1 VTLPSRQTDILVTG
15 ASGFVGKQLIAR
27 LAREH
32 PGATIVG
39 TDMQA
44 PPDDGGRCAHVALDI
59 TDLRAVRDLIAQQKP
74 ALVFHLAAQSH
85 VPTSFQQPVLTWNV
99 NLMGTLHLL
108 EALKAARPDAQFVFV
123 GSAEAYGREFLAGV
137 PIAENTRFAPMN
149 PYAASKAAGDILVRQ
164 QAAEGLRTVVLRPFN
179 HVGPGQRQDFVVSA
193 FCSQIARIE
202 RGLQEPVIMVGNL
215 EARRDFLDVRDVLDA
230 YVAVVG
236 EGMSIPPGTAYNLC
250 SGRTVIIRE
259 VLDDLLSLSGVAIE
273 VRVDPARL
281 RPSDIPVAVGDAGA
295 AHAAFGWEPRIP
307 WRRTLTD
314 TLDYWRAAVG

>member
-1 VTLPSRQTDILVTG
+1 VTLASRHADILVTG
-15 ASGFVGKQLIAR
+15 AFGFVGKQLIAR
-27 LAREH
+27 LAREY
-32 PGATIVG
+32 PDALIVG
-39 TDMQA
+39 ADMQA
-44 PPDDGGRCAHVALDI
+44 PPDGGGGVQVALDI
-59 TDLRAVRDLIAQQKP
+59 TDPQAVGDLFARQKP

-85 VPTSFQQPVLTWNV
+85 VPTSFQKPTLTWNV

-108 EALKAARPDAQFVFV
+108 EALKAVRPDAQFVFV

-137 PIAENTRFAPMN
+137 PITEGTGFAPMN

-236 EGMSIPPGTAYNLC
+236 ARAAIPSGTAYNLC
-250 SGRTVIIRE
+250 SGRTVTIRE
-259 VLDDLLSLSGVAIE
+259 VLDDLLRLSGAAID
-273 VRVDPARL
+273 VQVDPARL
-281 RPSDIPVAVGDAGA
+281 RPSDIPVAVGDAA
-295 AHAAFGWEPRIP
+295 AARAAFGWEPRIP
-307 WRRTLTD
+307 WRKTLAD
-314 TLDYWRAAVG
+314 TLDYWRGAVV

>member
-1 VTLPSRQTDILVTG
+1 
-15 ASGFVGKQLIAR
+15 
-27 LAREH
+27 
-32 PGATIVG
+32 
-39 TDMQA
+39 
-44 PPDDGGRCAHVALDI
+44 
-59 TDLRAVRDLIAQQKP
+59 
-74 ALVFHLAAQSH
+74 
-85 VPTSFQQPVLTWNV
+85 
-99 NLMGTLHLL
+99 
-108 EALKAARPDAQFVFV
+108 
-123 GSAEAYGREFLAGV
+123 
-137 PIAENTRFAPMN
+137 
-149 PYAASKAAGDILVRQ
+149 
-164 QAAEGLRTVVLRPFN
+164 
-179 HVGPGQRQDFVVSA
+179 
-193 FCSQIARIE
+193 
-202 RGLQEPVIMVGNL
+202 MVGNL